1 MPSNTIQLRVYEFLK
16 DYAPFSYCSAEFVKE
31 LAGLTQI
38 QYYQPEELVFN
49 EGDLPATHF
58 FVVKQGAVN
67 LLQKGELMDRCGE
80 GDVFGVRSLITNQNY
95 ALTAQTQEETLLY
108 ALPVQQ
114 FRPTLTDNPQVAL
127 FFAAGLARQTSP
139 SPDEE
144 AQSKTEIAP
153 AIPTSLN
160 QILPSASFQQLLTC
174 PPDTPLQQAAQ
185 QMSDWRVGSI
195 IVTDQQQHP
204 AGIITDTDLRDWVA
218 TGKLPLSA
226 PVSKIMSH
234 PVITVGQQSSVADVL
249 IRMMQHNVHHVCITK
264 DGNTQSPAMG
274 IITNHDL
281 LLLQE
286 NNPAIILRELHK
298 VKDAEGLAN
307 LRHQAETIV
316 EQYLTQGIAIP
327 TIASLITVIN
337 DALIAKSVAWAQDSL
352 QEKGY
357 SPPNSNFCW
366 LSLGSEGRE
375 EQLLRTDQD
384 SALVY
389 EDPPAEEAEATQ
401 NYYQEL
407 AKQVVAT
414 LEQCGF
420 DRCPANMMASNPQW
434 CMPMKDWKKQFGTW
448 IQVPDSQALL
458 NAAIFFD
465 FRATA
470 GDATLAKTLREF
482 IFDQTEAQSLFM
494 HHMANN
500 ALLNP
505 PPLSFFRKFV
515 VEKSGEHKDS
525 FDIKR
530 RAMMPLTDAARVIAY
545 EAKILHATNTRQR
558 FEQVA
563 ASDSAHATLYREA
576 AEAYD
581 KLMEI
586 RAREGLHQ
594 QDSGRYIDPAA
605 LSHLE
610 RELLRSI
617 FGVIRDVQQVLR
629 HRFQLDYFR
638 R

>member
-195 IVTDQQQHP
+195 IVTGQQQHP
-204 AGIITDTDLRDWVA
+204 TGIITDTDLRDWVA

-286 NNPAIILRELHK
+286 NNPAIIHGGPFANIAHGCNSVIATKAGLKLADYVVTEAGFGADLG
-298 VKDAEGLAN
+298 AEKFLDIKCRKSD
-307 LRHQAETIV
+307 LKPSCV
-316 EQYLTQGIAIP
+316 
-327 TIASLITVIN
+327 VI
-337 DALIAKSVAWAQDSL
+337 
-352 QEKGY
+352 
-357 SPPNSNFCW
+357 
-366 LSLGSEGRE
+366 
-375 EQLLRTDQD
+375 
-384 SALVY
+384 
-389 EDPPAEEAEATQ
+389 
-401 NYYQEL
+401 
-407 AKQVVAT
+407 VAT
-414 LEQCGF
+414 
-420 DRCPANMMASNPQW
+420 
-434 CMPMKDWKKQFGTW
+434 
-448 IQVPDSQALL
+448 
-458 NAAIFFD
+458 
-465 FRATA
+465 
-470 GDATLAKTLREF
+470 
-482 IFDQTEAQSLFM
+482 
-494 HHMANN
+494 
-500 ALLNP
+500 
-505 PPLSFFRKFV
+505 
-515 VEKSGEHKDS
+515 
-525 FDIKR
+525 
-530 RAMMPLTDAARVIAY
+530 
-545 EAKILHATNTRQR
+545 
-558 FEQVA
+558 
-563 ASDSAHATLYREA
+563 
-576 AEAYD
+576 
-581 KLMEI
+581 I
-586 RAREGLHQ
+586 RALKMHG
-594 QDSGRYIDPAA
+594 
-605 LSHLE
+605 
-610 RELLRSI
+610 
-617 FGVIRDVQQVLR
+617 GVAKDDLKNE
-629 HRFQLDYFR
+629 
-638 R
+638 